1 MSALKNQL
9 PGYPRS
15 NERKKGQRGIFVS
28 ELDTRGKIF
37 ANTWV
42 ASSIKDFLDLIQ
54 DVIDDFTVD
63 MEIICSIL

>member
-1 MSALKNQL
+1 MKTIASAIMGGARKL
-9 PGYPRS
+9 PGP
-15 NERKKGQRGIFVS
+15 IFVS
-28 ELDTRGKIF
+28 ELDTRCKIF